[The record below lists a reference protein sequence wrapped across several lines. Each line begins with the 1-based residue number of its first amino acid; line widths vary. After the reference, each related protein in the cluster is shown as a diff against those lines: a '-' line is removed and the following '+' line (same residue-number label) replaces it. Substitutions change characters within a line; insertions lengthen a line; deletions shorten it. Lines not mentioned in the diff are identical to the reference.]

1 MSLGPGRNLTP
12 EPANGHEI
20 QTDPRELTVTRAA
33 GHEVC
38 WAQQQ
43 FAVQNKECVGDPVGA
58 GPELTSE
65 LYD

>member
-1 MSLGPGRNLTP
+1 MAMKFRRTLLSSLLPGLP
-12 EPANGHEI
+12 
-20 QTDPRELTVTRAA
+20 